1 MAVRLSPPVA
11 NSVHPTVPFLP
22 QGETINTLDGSS
34 VELAQLL
41 QFCNNGQERVKELG
55 VGLGDARPNSKT
67 PTAFFFGA
75 ATSSVSE

>member
-1 MAVRLSPPVA
+1 VAVRLSPPVA
-11 NSVHPTVPFLP
+11 HPVRPTVPSLP
-22 QGETINTLDGSS
+22 QGETINTLDGSF

-41 QFCNNGQERVKELG
+41 QFCNNEQERVKEVGAG
-55 VGLGDARPNSKT
+55 VGDARTNSKK